1 MYLYP
6 ANIILPDFSRVD
18 GTKWATVAC
27 DQYTSE
33 PEYWE
38 AVKQRVADAPSAF
51 NLILPE
57 VWLEDSAARIPTVH
71 AAMDKYLEADWF
83 CDHANCGIYLERRL
97 SGGKIRRGI
106 VACIDLEDYDYSAGS
121 VSAIRATEKTVVERI
136 PPRLEVRRDAALELP
151 HILLL
156 VDDIEDKI
164 LGPFAGRAADA
175 YDFLLDGN
183 AGAVRG
189 AFIKEDEFV
198 AINAAIDEA
207 VKNRGSKK
215 APIVFAVG
223 DGNHSLATAKA
234 AYEEIKAKI
243 GADAAAD
250 HPARYALCELGNL
263 HDASLEFEPIYRIV
277 DAENVHALVDDFR
290 NLAAG
295 LDGEC
300 PAQSFTVIVEGKS
313 ETITVNKPELTLA
326 VATLQ
331 KFLDEYTAA
340 HPNTVTDYIHGEDT
354 LCRLAEKKGSV
365 GFIFDGIRKSE
376 LFPAVEND
384 GALPRK
390 TFSMGH
396 AADKR
401 YYIECRKIK

>member
-1 MYLYP
+1 MYIYP
-6 ANIILPDFSRVD
+6 ADIMLPDFSRVD

-33 PEYWE
+33 PEYWLG
-38 AVKQRVADAPSAF
+38 VKERVGDAPSAYK
-51 NLILPE
+51 LILPE
-57 VWLEDSAARIPTVH
+57 VWLDESAARIPTVH
-71 AAMDKYLEADWF
+71 AAMDSYIASDWLVE
-83 CDHANCGIYLERRL
+83 HKACGIYLERRL

-106 VACIDLEDYDYSAGS
+106 VAAVDLEDYDYSVGS
-121 VSAIRATEKTVVERI
+121 TSAIRATEKTVVERI

-175 YDFLLDGN
+175 YDFELDGT

-189 AFIKEDEFV
+189 AFITEAEFA

-207 VKNRGSKK
+207 VKSRGSKN

-243 GADAAAD
+243 GAEAAAS

-277 DAENVHALVDDFR
+277 ETADPCDLVEKFRTLADNTCGDAA
-290 NLAAG
+290 
-295 LDGEC
+295 
-300 PAQSFTVIVEGKS
+300 AQSFTVITEGKS
-313 ETITVNKPELTLA
+313 EVITFSKPALTLA
-326 VATLQ
+326 VGTLQ
-331 KFLDEYTAA
+331 KFLDEYTAE
-340 HPNTVTDYIHGEDT
+340 HPDTVTDYIHGEDT
-354 LCRLAEKKGSV
+354 LCRLAEKKGCV
-365 GFIFDGIRKSE
+365 GFLFNGIEKSE

-401 YYIECRKIK
+401 YYVECRKIK